1 MQVNYFLRSYLL
13 RPSEL
18 STYWIFKYF
27 EVSWTEIQ
35 ERDCSLETYW
45 TWKESQLNF
54 CIIICFLDRYQRTIV
69 WVIDIRC
76 ERNCRSISSLSYL
89 LLDESP
95 GTRVWVVYFGLDGN
109 CWSSCFHIL
118 LSDKSQ
124 EPDVWIIAVGFEG
137 NCRSVTFV
145 ELLFLYKKPSTVVWI
160 NYVLREVNDRPVAS
174 VELLIM

>member
-1 MQVNYFLRSYLL
+1 LQVNYFLKSYLL

-27 EVSWTEIQ
+27 EVSRTEIQ
-35 ERDCSLETYW
+35 ERDCSVETYW

-54 CIIICFLDRYQRTIV
+54 CIIICFLDRYPRTIV

-109 CWSSCFHIL
+109 C
-118 LSDKSQ
+118 
-124 EPDVWIIAVGFEG
+124 
-137 NCRSVTFV
+137 RSVTFV
-145 ELLFLYKKPSTVVWI
+145 ELLFFYKKPSTGVWTI
-160 NYVLREVNDRPVAS
+160 YVLCEGNDRPVAS
-174 VELLIM
+174 VELLII